1 MNLSTLLSSQATVLI
16 GLPLL
21 MIAGIVGLWMLFRYA
36 RTRRAS
42 AQLALQ
48 SPKSNTVSVAIDAA
62 DTADAMK
69 SDKKVI
75 KNGVKSDISAASNTR
90 QVISKPVVHDIG
102 GGVEVT
108 ERERVLIK
116 RIAEDPTDV
125 EAYELL
131 GQLYMT
137 QNNFAD
143 AHDCFAQVLVLNP
156 HHPQAKKQLRRIKKL
171 KR

>member
-1 MNLSTLLSSQATVLI
+1 MNLSTVLSSQIAVLV

-21 MIAGIVGLWMLFRYA
+21 VVLGIVGLWILFRYA
-36 RTRRAS
+36 RTRRAN
-42 AQLALQ
+42 AQLASQ
-48 SPKSNTVSVAIDAA
+48 TPNSNTVSVAVDAT
-62 DTADAMK
+62 DTTSAVK

-75 KNGVKSDISAASNTR
+75 KNSIKSDIGVTDNTR
-90 QVISKPVVHDIG
+90 QVISKSVVHDIG

-137 QNNFAD
+137 QNNFVD
-143 AHDCFAQVLVLNP
+143 AHDCFAQVIVLNP